1 MKLFLMSSLLK
12 KIRMKS
18 TNYEVIFESFT
29 ERHFVRTFAKKYRSA
44 WDITQRVIT
53 EEFRRIDLLFLK
65 NTAEYITDKNVDIA
79 ICKTEFKISG
89 TQESRHGSGNRCIVA
104 IHKNAD
110 KVCVLLVY
118 HKNDLGGGS
127 ETGNWTK
134 LVKENYPQ
142 YSKIL

>member
-1 MKLFLMSSLLK
+1 
-12 KIRMKS
+12 MKS
-18 TNYEVIFESFT
+18 TRYEVVFEPFT
-29 ERHFVRTFAKKYRSA
+29 ERHFIRTFAKKYKGI
-44 WDITQRVIT
+44 WDFTQKTIT
-53 EEFRRIDLLFLK
+53 EEFEKIDILFLK
-65 NTAEYITDKNVDIA
+65 SIAEYITDKNADVA

-104 IHKNAD
+104 IHKNIN

-118 HKNDLGGGS
+118 HKNDLRGGS

-134 LVKENYPQ
+134 LVKENYLQ